1 MAIRRFS
8 TAEPGVKSNRFWDQ
22 DTAQGAMEPIVFQN
36 LSNAVV
42 HGYSNIPQHYQDLVL
57 VINAI
62 SNNDSALV
70 IDNVSGGV
78 SFTGSATWLG
88 GTGSAA
94 YSARS
99 ANFSNFVAFTTGA
112 NAFLKAGVPTTIV
125 VHFLNYKSSSQ
136 FKNVLVRGN
145 SDANG
150 SGFSWTTVGLIQ
162 NLVPITGFNI
172 STQNGSNFL
181 TGTSALYGIKAGA

>member
-8 TAEPGVKSNRFWDQ
+8 TTEFGAKSNKFWDQ
-22 DTAQGAMEPIVFQN
+22 DTAQGAMEPISSQS
-36 LSNAVV
+36 LTNAVV
-42 HGYSNIPQHYQDLVL
+42 HGYSNIPQHYQDLML
-57 VINAI
+57 VISAT

-70 IDNVSGGV
+70 IDNVSGGI

-99 ANFSNFVAFTTGA
+99 TNFSNFVAFTTGA
-112 NAFLKAGVPTTIV
+112 NAFLKAGVPTTLII
-125 VHFLNYKSSSQ
+125 HFLNYKSTTQ
-136 FKNVLVRGN
+136 FKTILGRCG

-150 SGFSWTTVGLIQ
+150 SGFTWMVTGLIQ
-162 NLVPITGFNI
+162 NNAAITGFNI

-181 TGTSALYGIKAGA
+181 TGMSTLYGIKAGA